1 MRLEKLIGDRL
12 RQQGWTL
19 SIAESLTGG
28 LVSHRITNVPG
39 SSDYYEG
46 GVVSYSNRAKA
57 QHLSIPSKYIERYGA
72 VSRHVARRM
81 AQGVRHAFGTTF
93 GLSTTGVAGPTGGTK
108 ETPVGLVFVAI
119 SDGKRTRVRKEKFRG
134 TRLQIKQQAAQR
146 GLELLW
152 EHLTGR
158 VG

>member
-46 GVVSYSNRAKA
+46 GVVSYSNQAKVA
-57 QHLSIPSKYIERYGA
+57 HLRVHPGSLEKHGA
-72 VSRHVARRM
+72 VSSQVAREM
-81 AQGVRHAFGTTF
+81 AEGVREAFHTTF

-108 ETPVGLVFVAI
+108 KTPVGLVFVAI
-119 SDGKRTRVRKEKFRG
+119 SDGKRTGVRKEKFRG

-146 GLELLW
+146 GLEFLC
-152 EHLTGR
+152 EYLTRR